1 MAANERSVP
10 EAQER
15 TDEVA
20 EDMVMTLIR
29 RGAESGQLDEVPQHV
44 HDIAAIALQTEAQA

>member
-15 TDEVA
+15 RDEVA
-20 EDMVMTLIR
+20 EDMVMTLIQ
-29 RGAESGQLDEVPQHV
+29 RGAESGELDEVPQYV
-44 HDIAAIALQTEAQA
+44 HDIAAIALPTEPQA